1 MWFPPSWKENPLMSQ
16 SIELTTPQIP
26 AEREAK
32 PLPGVLGLLGALTL
46 VVLSVASYI
55 AAATEEQPLFVLVG
69 IVFDLVAVFVLLG
82 LFVVQPGQARVL
94 VLVGRYVGTVKAD
107 GWFWANPL
115 AVLSGSTSVS
125 TASTEGK
132 EGKVTVTKKPSPAK
146 ISLRLRNL
154 TTPVLKVN
162 DAVGNPIEIGA
173 IIGWRIA
180 DTAKARF
187 AVDDIDNFVL
197 LQTETAVRHLG
208 TEYAYDSYDGITHSL
223 RANPDEAAAHLA
235 AELRTRLETA
245 GVILV
250 EARVSHLAYAAEIAE
265 AMLRRQQ
272 AAAVVSARRTIVD
285 GAVGMVEDA
294 LHKLAALNLVEL
306 DDERKAAMVSNLLVV
321 LTSEQQTHPV
331 VNVGTLY

>member
-1 MWFPPSWKENPLMSQ
+1 MNSQLQDVISTGIPP
-16 SIELTTPQIP
+16 
-26 AEREAK
+26 EREVR
-32 PLPGVLGLLGALTL
+32 PVPGVVGLVGVLGLL
-46 VVLSVASYI
+46 VAGIASFAI
-55 AAATEEQPLFVLVG
+55 AATREQPVWAVAGLLLLLLALFG
-69 IVFDLVAVFVLLG
+69 SLG
-82 LFVVQPGQARVL
+82 LFVVQPGQARIL
-94 VLVGRYVGTVKAD
+94 VLLGRYIGTVKTD
-107 GWFWANPL
+107 GWCWANPL
-115 AVLSGSTSVS
+115 AVLAGKGSFTRQDGKLGISNKNTFSV
-125 TASTEGK
+125 
-132 EGKVTVTKKPSPAK
+132 
-146 ISLRLRNL
+146 SLRLRNL

-180 DTAKARF
+180 DTAKAKF
-187 AVDDIDNFVL
+187 AVEDIDNFVL

-208 TEYAYDSYDGITHSL
+208 TEYAYDSYDATTHSL
-223 RANPDEAAAHLA
+223 RANPDEAAHHLA
-235 AELRTRLETA
+235 EELRVRLEPA
-245 GVILV
+245 GVTLI

-294 LHKLAALNLVEL
+294 LSRLEELDLVHL

-331 VNVGTLY
+331 INVGTLY